1 MLLKEVRSAGLI
13 VAYVGLLFS
22 FLMLI
27 PWITSVLTGWQGGKA
42 FLWSGLMSS
51 IFCVLV
57 VIACFGDQPKVT
69 PRFGIL
75 VVNMLWFLLP
85 ILCAIPLANS
95 SANLSFVDALF
106 ESTSGLTTTGS
117 TIMTDILSYDRP
129 ILLWRALMQWVGGL
143 GILSLGLILLPFLRI
158 GGMQLFKMESSD
170 RSDKPL
176 PRLVEISRSIIIIYV
191 ILSLACV
198 IAYLLVGLNPFDA
211 LTHGMTTVATG
222 GFSTHDESLGYYD
235 SAAVLWVAI
244 LFMIV
249 GGLPFSVFVAIFFTR
264 NVPKLDPQV
273 FTFLLI
279 ILVSCTLLVLYQN
292 DGETKSIYVNSEYIF
307 NVVSIAV
314 SYTHLTLPTK
324 A

>member
-13 VAYVGLLFS
+13 VAYVGLF
-22 FLMLI
+22 FFFFMLI
-27 PWITSVLTGWQGGKA
+27 PWITSVLTGWEGGDS
-42 FLWSGLMSS
+42 FLWSGLMATMV
-51 IFCVLV
+51 CVLV
-57 VIACFGDQPKVT
+57 VIACFGDQPKIT

-75 VVNMLWFLLP
+75 VVNMLWFLLLF
-85 ILCAIPLANS
+85 LCAIPLANS

-106 ESTSGLTTTGS
+106 EATSGLTTTGS

-176 PRLVEISRSIIIIYV
+176 PRLVEISRSIIIIYF

-198 IAYLLVGLNPFDA
+198 VAYLLVGLAPFDA

-235 SAAVLWVAI
+235 SSSVLWVAI
-244 LFMIV
+244 LVMIV
-249 GGLPFSVFVAIFFTR
+249 
-264 NVPKLDPQV
+264 
-273 FTFLLI
+273 
-279 ILVSCTLLVLYQN
+279 
-292 DGETKSIYVNSEYIF
+292 
-307 NVVSIAV
+307 
-314 SYTHLTLPTK
+314 
-324 A
+324 

>member
-13 VAYVGLLFS
+13 VAYVGLFFS

-27 PWITSVLTGWQGGKA
+27 PWITSVLTGWEGGNS
-42 FLWSGLMSS
+42 FLWSGLIAA
-51 IFCVLV
+51 IFCILV
-57 VIACFGDQPKVT
+57 VVACLGDQPKIT

-85 ILCAIPLANS
+85 ILCAIPLATS
-95 SANLSFVDALF
+95 SANLSFVDSLF
-106 ESTSGLTTTGS
+106 EATSGLTTTGS
-117 TIMTDILSYDRP
+117 TIMTDILSFDRP

-198 IAYLLVGLNPFDA
+198 VAYLFVGLTPFDA

-222 GFSTHDESLGYYD
+222 GFSTHDDSLGYYD
-235 SAAVLWVAI
+235 SYTVLC
-244 LFMIV
+244 L
-249 GGLPFSVFVAIFFTR
+249 S
-264 NVPKLDPQV
+264 
-273 FTFLLI
+273 LI
-279 ILVSCTLLVLYQN
+279 HI
-292 DGETKSIYVNSEYIF
+292 
-307 NVVSIAV
+307 
-314 SYTHLTLPTK
+314 
-324 A
+324 

>member
-1 MLLKEVRSAGLI
+1 
-13 VAYVGLLFS
+13 
-22 FLMLI
+22 
-27 PWITSVLTGWQGGKA
+27 
-42 FLWSGLMSS
+42 
-51 IFCVLV
+51 
-57 VIACFGDQPKVT
+57 
-69 PRFGIL
+69 
-75 VVNMLWFLLP
+75 
-85 ILCAIPLANS
+85 
-95 SANLSFVDALF
+95 
-106 ESTSGLTTTGS
+106 
-117 TIMTDILSYDRP
+117 
-129 ILLWRALMQWVGGL
+129 
-143 GILSLGLILLPFLRI
+143 
-158 GGMQLFKMESSD
+158 MQLFKMESSD

-279 ILVSCTLLVLYQN
+279 ILVSCTLLVAYQN

-307 NVVSIAV
+307 NVVSIV
-314 SYTHLTLPTK
+314 TTTGYSSGDFMNYGSLGPVMFIFLIFIGCLLYTSPSPRD
-324 A
+324 